1 MNLQKLK
8 ETNEYLKDVDS
19 GAILSSDASALE
31 AYKSRRMKQN
41 ELLND
46 INNIKAELTEIKDAL
61 YLIISRNGDK

>member
-19 GAILSSDASALE
+19 GAILSSDASALV